1 MILSIMLEP
10 GVRTLVAFAASAVL
24 ARVFLLLDGVLQSPM
39 PPTVTLC
46 VDTFKLRGANR
57 AANHV

>member
-1 MILSIMLEP
+1 MLEP

-24 ARVFLLLDGVLQSPM
+24 ARVFLLLYGVLQSPM